1 MESLKPYDTVEVKI
15 KKDNKITTI
24 SGIVMPKEEGDAK
37 NEICIRM
44 ENGYKIGLILDKNT
58 TVKKTGH
65 VKETPATETKLENT
79 SGKNNQKILFISTGG
94 TIASKIDYKTGAVIA
109 KFTAR
114 ELEEKVPQLK
124 EIARP
129 EAKTIFSEM
138 SENLTPKHWEIIAKE
153 IASNLNRNDIAGIIL
168 MHGTDTLGY
177 TASALSFILKDIGK
191 PVCIVGAQ
199 RSSDRGSS
207 DTFMNLICASHVA
220 VGNFA
225 GVFCVMHANTDD
237 DYCAV
242 IKGTR
247 ARKMHSSRRDAFK
260 SINEKPV
267 AFVWENGKI
276 KSISKSKKRDNNLKT
291 TIAGNFS
298 SDVMLIKTYPGLNP
312 NVIDFAIKNSIQ
324 GIVIE
329 GTGLGHTCT
338 VRKNNFLP
346 YFKKCAKLKIPV
358 IMTTQTVYGR
368 TNPNVYSAARYIAE
382 TGVIYVED
390 CISETAYV
398 KLRWVLSQT
407 KDIKEIEKLMKENVA
422 GEIEERS
429 EIIDYE
435 MK

>member
-15 KKDNKITTI
+15 KKNSKTTTI
-24 SGIVMPKEEGDAK
+24 SGIVMRKEEADAK

-44 ENGYKIGLILDKNT
+44 ENGNKMGLILDKNT
-58 TVKKTGH
+58 TIKKTGH
-65 VKETPATETKLENT
+65 VKETPTTENNPNKSPN
-79 SGKNNQKILFISTGG
+79 KNNQKILFISTGG
-94 TIASKIDYKTGAVIA
+94 TIASKIDYKTGGVIA

-124 EIARP
+124 EIAQP

-138 SENLTPKHWEIIAKE
+138 SENLTPKHWKIIAKE
-153 IASNLNRNDIAGIIL
+153 IALNINRNDIAGIIL

-177 TASALSFILKDIGK
+177 TASALSLILKDIGK

-237 DYCAV
+237 NYCSA
-242 IKGTR
+242 IIGTR

-260 SINEKPV
+260 SINENPI
-267 AFVWENGKI
+267 AFVYPNGKI
-276 KSISKSKKRDNNLKT
+276 KNITNSKKRDNNLNTK
-291 TIAGNFS
+291 IAGNFD

-312 NVIDFAIKNSIQ
+312 NIIDFAIKNSVK

-338 VRKNNFLP
+338 IGKNNFLP

-358 IMTTQTVYGR
+358 IMTTQTVWGR
-368 TNPNVYSAARYIAE
+368 TNPCVYSAARYIRE

-407 KDIKEIEKLMKENVA
+407 KDIKEIENLMTKNIA
-422 GEIEERS
+422 GEISERS
-429 EIIDYE
+429 DIIEDDCN
-435 MK
+435 

>member
-1 MESLKPYDTVEVKI
+1 MESLKPYDTIEVKI
-15 KKDNKITTI
+15 KKDNKTTI
-24 SGIVMPKEEGDAK
+24 IKGIVMPKEEDDAK

-44 ENGYKIGLILDKNT
+44 ENGYKTGLILDKNT

-65 VKETPATETKLENT
+65 VNETPTTIKKSENT
-79 SGKNNQKILFISTGG
+79 PDKNNQKILFISTGG

-124 EIARP
+124 EIAQP

-138 SENLTPKHWEIIAKE
+138 SENLTPKHWETIAKE
-153 IASNLNRNDIAGIIL
+153 IALNLKRKDIAGVII

-207 DTFMNLICASHVA
+207 DTFMNLICASHIA

-237 DYCAV
+237 NYCSV

-260 SINEKPV
+260 SINENPV
-267 AFVWENGKI
+267 AYVWQDGKI
-276 KSISKSKKRDNNLKT
+276 KNITNSKKRDNNLQTK
-291 TIAGNFS
+291 IVGNLRPE
-298 SDVMLIKTYPGLNP
+298 VMLIKTYPDLNP
-312 NVIDFAIKNSIQ
+312 SVIDYAIQNKTC
-324 GIVIE
+324 GIIIE
-329 GTGLGHTCT
+329 GTGLGHVCT
-338 VRKNNFLP
+338 KGENNFLP
-346 YFKKCAKLKIPV
+346 YFKKCAKLNIPV

-368 TNPNVYSAARYIAE
+368 TNPYVYSALRHIAD
-382 TGVIYVED
+382 TSVIYAED
-390 CISETAYV
+390 MISETAYI
-398 KLRWVLSQT
+398 KLKWVLSQT
-407 KDIKEIEKLMKENVA
+407 KDMHEIKKMMLNNFA
-422 GEIEERS
+422 GEISERS
-429 EIIDYE
+429 EIVDDE
-435 MK
+435 S